1 MKQMSIMIDL
11 ERCIGCKTC
20 IVACRNGNDLIDH
33 KEALPNM
40 LSNYL
45 RVEAKETGKYPE
57 LSLNTYVVP
66 CQHCSDPECQSA
78 CQHGAISKDAQS
90 GAVQIDTEKCTGCEY
105 KVEAGP
111 ENKTLPSPC
120 MLSCPAGANVQGYV
134 QLIKQGRHEEAI
146 KLIMK
151 RVPLPGV
158 LGRVCPHPCEDA
170 CKRAEVDEAVSIREL
185 KRTAADAVDFET
197 LEVPQIKETGVKI
210 AVIGSG
216 PAGLTAA
223 YDLRLMGHAVTI
235 FEARDKL
242 GGMLRY
248 GIPDFRLPKEVVD
261 REINYLLRHGIETRT
276 GVQFGEDMSLK
287 DLGDEGF
294 SAILLG
300 IGLQKGVNLTIP
312 GAENED
318 VLDALDFLREQSVN
332 AQKDIKKNVI
342 VIGGGDTAIDAARTA
357 RRLGSEDVT
366 ILYRRTEAEMPAYA
380 EEIERAREEG
390 VTLSELSMPIEVVT
404 DNGRI
409 VGLRC
414 MKCELGLPDES
425 GRPRPFPVKDSEF
438 MLECDCIITAI
449 GQELDA
455 AWLSSGVPFSLAAG
469 DTIETSGHLQTSMPQ
484 VFAAGD
490 AVRGA
495 ATVIEA
501 VADGHQAAEAIDRF
515 ARAQQVVPELV
526 TTERFQDSS
535 HYNWMP
541 VPTGVYE
548 SVPRKQVAYLS
559 PEARSSSFA
568 EECSGLAKEQ
578 AESEAERCLSCGC
591 ACQNSCSH
599 GVIQFDGKKGV
610 SHKCNLCYELITS
623 GGKPVCVDVCM
634 TNALSFGEYELLKQS
649 ALDKGKEIIS
659 ELSKEAHI
667 YIR

>member
-33 KEALPNM
+33 TEALPNM

-45 RVEAKETGKYPE
+45 RVEAKETGKYPDV
-57 LSLNTYVVP
+57 SLNTWVVP
-66 CQHCSDPECQSA
+66 CQHCSDPACLSA
-78 CQHGAISKDAQS
+78 CQHGAISKDNQS
-90 GAVQIDTEKCTGCEY
+90 GVVQIDTEKCTGCEY
-105 KVEAGP
+105 RAEVGP

-134 QLIKQGRHEEAI
+134 QLIKQGKHEEAI

-158 LGRVCPHPCEDA
+158 LGRICPHPCEDA
-170 CKRAEVDEAVSIREL
+170 CKRAEVDQAVSIREL
-185 KRTAADAVDFET
+185 KRTAADTVDFEN
-197 LEVPQIKETGVKI
+197 LDIPQIKETGIKI

-223 YDLRLMGHAVTI
+223 YDLRLMGHSVTI
-235 FEARDKL
+235 FEAQDAL

-248 GIPDFRLPKEVVD
+248 GIPEFRLPKEVVD

-276 GVQFGEDMSLK
+276 GVRFGEDTSLK
-287 DLGDEGF
+287 DLSDEGY
-294 SAILLG
+294 SAVLLG
-300 IGLQKGVNLTIP
+300 IGLQKGVSLMIP
-312 GAENED
+312 DGENEN
-318 VLDALDFLREQSVN
+318 VLDALDFLRETGMNDQ
-332 AQKDIKKNVI
+332 QEIKKRVI

-357 RRLGSEDVT
+357 RRLGSEEVT
-366 ILYRRTEAEMPAYA
+366 ILYRRTEAEMPAFA
-380 EEIERAREEG
+380 EEIEKAREEG
-390 VTLSELSMPIEVVT
+390 ISLQELSKPIQVLT
-404 DNGRI
+404 DNGRL

-438 MLECDCIITAI
+438 TLECDSVITAI
-449 GQELDA
+449 GQRLDA
-455 AWLSSGVPFSLAAG
+455 DWISSEARLSLSAG
-469 DTIETSGHLQTSMPQ
+469 DTIETSGYMQTAMPQ

-501 VADGHQAAEAIDRF
+501 IADGHQAAEAIDRF
-515 ARAQQVVPELV
+515 ARGQQVVPELYA
-526 TTERFQDSS
+526 TELFSDKSR
-535 HYNWMP
+535 YNWKP
-541 VPTGVYE
+541 VPADIYE
-548 SVPRKQVAYLS
+548 SVPRQQVKYLE

-568 EECSGLAKEQ
+568 EECSGLAKGQ

-591 ACQNSCSH
+591 ACQNSCSYE
-599 GVIQFDGKKGV
+599 VIQFDSKQGI
-610 SHKCNLCYELITS
+610 SHKCNLCYERITS

-649 ALDKGKEIIS
+649 ALGKGKEIIP
-659 ELSKEAHI
+659 ELSKAAHL
-667 YIR
+667 YIK